1 MLLEGKLQK
10 LLSSGRATQ
19 GGGSRK
25 MASAESQKP
34 TCPVCKQADKVKT
47 VQAAYDSGVARC
59 APPDMPTRNVSM
71 FKLMIVGIFI
81 VGICSFL
88 IIVLIGGME
97 ANMDIAY
104 ATILVSITLVCI
116 VTALVLSFIAFQRVV
131 RGDIETTVRYPAW
144 DRAMEQWRI
153 LYYCSRDDA
162 VFNPQ
167 NGKVVSDGQLKALR
181 SIDEAEAAQKSA
193 LATQH

>member
-1 MLLEGKLQK
+1 
-10 LLSSGRATQ
+10 
-19 GGGSRK
+19 
-25 MASAESQKP
+25 MASAESHKP
-34 TCPVCKQADKVKT
+34 NCPVCKQADQVKT
-47 VQAAYDSGVARC
+47 IQAAYDSGVARC
-59 APPDMPTRNVSM
+59 APPDMPTRHVSM

-81 VGICSFL
+81 VGICSFF

-97 ANMDIAY
+97 ANLDVVY
-104 ATILVSITLVCI
+104 TTILVSIALVCI

-131 RGDIETTVRYPAW
+131 NGDAEATVRYPAW
-144 DRAMEQWRI
+144 DRAMEQWKA

-167 NGKVVSDGQLKALR
+167 INKVVSDEQLATLR
-181 SIDEAEAAQKSA
+181 SMDEKEATAKSA

>member
-1 MLLEGKLQK
+1 
-10 LLSSGRATQ
+10 
-19 GGGSRK
+19 

-34 TCPVCKQADKVKT
+34 TCPVCKQADQVKSI
-47 VQAAYDSGVARC
+47 QAAYDSGVARC

-71 FKLMIVGIFI
+71 FKLMMVGIFI

-88 IIVLIGGME
+88 IIVLIGSQE
-97 ANMDIAY
+97 ANMDIVY

-131 RGDIETTVRYPAW
+131 RGDAETTVRYPAW
-144 DRAMEQWRI
+144 DRAMEQWRA

-167 NGKVVSDGQLKALR
+167 TNKVVSKEQLAALR
-181 SIDEAEAAQKSA
+181 SMDEQEAAAKST
-193 LATQH
+193 LAAQH